1 MTALYELQSVSKF
14 YRDPLYR
21 GDDATRIYAL
31 RDVALTIGRG
41 ELVAITGRSGSGK
54 STLLHLL
61 AGLDVPSTPAS
72 HILLR
77 LPSRTSAGGDEK
89 ATAVRIDS
97 LSEDQRARL
106 RATSIGFVF
115 QSFQLLPALT
125 AWQNVALPLLFVGV
139 GPAERRE
146 RALDALARTDLLP
159 RAGHL
164 PAQLSGGEQQRVA
177 LARAMVSR
185 PPVLLADEP
194 TGSLDRES
202 SRMVLDHLKALH
214 RLYGTTVVLVTHDRA
229 TARLAERRITLADGQ
244 VVGKAR

>member
-1 MTALYELQSVSKF
+1 MTALYELQGVSKF

-21 GDDATRIYAL
+21 GDDASHFYAL
-31 RDVALTIGRG
+31 RDVALTVGRG

-54 STLLHLL
+54 STLLHLM

-72 HILLR
+72 RILLR
-77 LPSRTSAGGDEK
+77 LPATVGGDEE
-89 ATAVRIDS
+89 TAAIRIDR
-97 LSEDQRARL
+97 LSEDQRARM

-125 AWQNVALPLLFVGV
+125 AWQNVALPLLFIGV
-139 GPAERRE
+139 GLEERRE
-146 RALDALARTDLLP
+146 RAFDALARTDLLP

-164 PAQLSGGEQQRVA
+164 PGQLSGGEQQRVA
-177 LARAMVSR
+177 LARAMVSQ

-202 SRMVLDHLKALH
+202 SRTVLDHLKTLH

-229 TARLAERRITLADGQ
+229 TARLAERRITLVDGR
-244 VVGKAR
+244 VVAKAS